1 MTESED
7 ATFVPTKD
15 NPAIWESKGQNF
27 LKIIRQLTGGTTD
40 TIINFQ
46 CQVRCGLPEEML
58 RQVRECLWLQ
68 HATDIGLMMS
78 TKPGA

>member
-1 MTESED
+1 MLTMAKNYEQKHVWAMMTESED

-40 TIINFQ
+40 TIINF
-46 CQVRCGLPEEML
+46 
-58 RQVRECLWLQ
+58 
-68 HATDIGLMMS
+68 
-78 TKPGA
+78 